1 MATRNRQVVLER
13 LQTQIQEDLQ
23 EFAQENGPLP
33 DRRLVIVLDAY
44 LRWNGIIGYT
54 AQILSIVEA
63 TE

>member
-33 DRRLVIVLDAY
+33 DRRLMTVLDAY
-44 LRWNGIIGYT
+44 LQWNGIIGYT